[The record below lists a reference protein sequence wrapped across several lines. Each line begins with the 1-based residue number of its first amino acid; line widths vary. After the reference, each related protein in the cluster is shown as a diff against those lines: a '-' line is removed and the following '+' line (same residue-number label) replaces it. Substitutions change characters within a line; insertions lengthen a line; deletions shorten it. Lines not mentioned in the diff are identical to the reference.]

1 MTNRNIDLPSQRKY
15 FDITAIEEAGD
26 VYYMSGSKLYKYRQ
40 RPQND
45 LGARFLFILAVLGL
59 LLGAWLLSHPE
70 SAKAKTIELRD
81 CMTNKCICDELTK
94 GFGNYFDSYK
104 PSLWQNPTSK
114 DEILAGCVNETLP

>member
-1 MTNRNIDLPSQRKY
+1 MNPNIDLPSQRKY
-15 FDITAIEEAGD
+15 FDVSAIETAP
-26 VYYMSGSKLYKYRQ
+26 V

-81 CMTNKCICDELTK
+81 CRTNEECERIYCSGEAMNYVQDKSICHD
-94 GFGNYFDSYK
+94 
-104 PSLWQNPTSK
+104 
-114 DEILAGCVNETLP
+114 